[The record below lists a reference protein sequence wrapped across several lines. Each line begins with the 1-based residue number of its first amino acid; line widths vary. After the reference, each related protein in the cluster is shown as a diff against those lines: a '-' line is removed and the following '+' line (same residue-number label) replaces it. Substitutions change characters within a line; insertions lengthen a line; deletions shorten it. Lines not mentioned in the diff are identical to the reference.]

1 MAPFRFRLV
10 EALGAGAMGSVFAA
24 DDLWNGG
31 ARVALKALWPSAED
45 GAIVASLRAEFGL
58 LAALR
63 DPLLGRVF
71 DFGRLPA
78 GIELPGRT
86 PAAAGGLFYTRE
98 LVPGVDLAS
107 AAAGEGRRL
116 GAICLWLAS
125 AARGLEVLHQAGL
138 RHGDFK
144 PKNAIATGETRAVRL
159 IDFGLATAE
168 NRRRPAGTLAY
179 MAPEI
184 LAGRAVD
191 RRADLYA
198 LGISLHELCAG
209 RLPSGERSGASLIDW
224 HLGGER
230 PSLRSER
237 RDTPAAID
245 DLCARLT
252 ARDPDDRLPSAAE
265 AALALESCAAKVER
279 GGKRR
284 RSPRPG
290 EAAAGPRAAPVFA
303 GIGQAAVA
311 ELERA
316 FERRRAGQGGAAMI
330 ELVGDAGAGK
340 STVLTEL
347 AWRVQLAGGEVL
359 RGDLGAVGRPLGVLG
374 AALDR
379 LDLAGPGAGAAPAEG
394 PGQASL
400 AIAGALADAAR
411 RFPIL
416 LLFDDLDYADEGS
429 RAMVPAVALALRPRA
444 AVLVV
449 ATRTA
454 AGEVAAREQPA
465 ATGQVV
471 RLSLESLSA
480 REVEEIVARAAG
492 RRDPRLAEWVHR
504 QTGGNLL
511 HLVHTVAELA
521 RRGFPVAEK
530 LAGLEMP
537 GRLAAWERGQL
548 DAAGDDER
556 AACEALAVLGAPAGA
571 ALVGRLLEVGADRAA
586 VLLRAAAA
594 RGLVATAAGGGYRIA
609 RPSAAQALVRSLDP
623 ARRAELHRRAA
634 AAIDEVSDPDA
645 PLWHLIRAG
654 ERAAVAGQIAPA
666 VARLRA
672 AGDHAGALALAGAA
686 RDLLGPDDVALSL
699 AVGELA
705 QLCGDLARAEA
716 ALAALAAARPGDAAR
731 RARLTLARACDAGGK
746 TDRAQQLFRAVIA
759 ESPDSDEAAFAA
771 RDLAAHHIR
780 HGQTAEALAVADQAL
795 ARAAGPARGHLSA
808 TRAFARGQLG
818 SDSAARAQ
826 LEELAAGGEPAL
838 VAAALNWAG
847 RLSFAAGDYR
857 AAQAQYQAALVAAE
871 AIGDAGR
878 IAVLRMNLAA
888 MAYSFGD
895 FAGSLANYVPAL
907 SLLRAA
913 GLATTEV
920 LARRNF
926 GHLLIE
932 LGEYEQ
938 ARVELDAAGRDAAA
952 LGLAV
957 QEIGAEALRG
967 IADWRT
973 GDLEGGRARL
983 AEARARFGRL
993 GDARREAE
1001 TLLDLAELELDAA
1014 DAGSDPARLSAA
1026 RAHLDAAGAIAAT
1039 RDEASR
1045 RARFLVL
1052 SADEAARAGARDQAR
1067 GHLDELAPAL
1077 ASLDAQG
1084 GRQLEWDLHRNAAR
1098 VAERL
1103 GDGGAAARHRGRALA
1118 ILEEIAAG
1126 LPEARRIAFWHDPRR
1141 RHLRRQ
1147 ASTAGSSPALA
1158 LAPASRPIDVGSTV
1172 DASSSPERMI
1182 DKLFRL
1188 LDIYRRLSTE
1198 RDVDRLL
1205 ELAMDTAIELSG
1217 CERGF
1222 LLLAGADGALRTAVA
1237 RNLPVAALADLT
1249 HADSAPAPD
1258 PDRLPYSR
1266 SIAERVF
1273 AGGEVIAATD
1283 ARLDPRFL
1291 RAESVH
1297 ALHQGRVLCLPIHA
1311 RGLPAGVLYLEAR
1324 ASARPISDD
1333 DVRLLMAFGD
1343 QVAVVLDSAR
1353 LLRENARRADELEAA
1368 RGEIEGL
1375 LAERTELLEQRTE
1388 ELATARRDLESVHR
1402 RFLGARGAFGIVG
1415 RSPAM
1420 ERVFQLIDRAAAA
1433 DVPVLV
1439 LGESGTGKE
1448 LVARALHEYGRRQG
1462 KPLVSLNCAAVPE
1475 SLLES
1480 ELFGHVRGAFT
1491 GADRARRG
1499 LFEAA
1504 DGGTLF
1510 LDEIADT
1517 PLRMQASLLRALQEG
1532 VVRPVGDTRDV
1543 SVDVRV
1549 IAATHRPLEELVASG
1564 AFRQDLYYRL
1574 HVVAIELPPLRERRE
1589 DIPLLVE
1596 HFMSAI
1602 AARTGLPARG
1612 VTRRAVR
1619 AMRDMQW
1626 PGNVRQLEHALTQ
1639 LAVLAEGEVIDDGD
1653 LESLAGAGA
1662 RQRRPGGGR
1671 ATDDRRAREKRR
1683 ILEALEASGWNR
1695 SKAAEALGMPRRTF
1709 YRRLADHD
1717 IQ

>member
-1 MAPFRFRLV
+1 
-10 EALGAGAMGSVFAA
+10 MGTVFAA
-24 DDLWNGG
+24 KDLWNGG
-31 ARVALKALWPSAED
+31 ERVALKALWPGAED
-45 GAIVASLRAEFGL
+45 GPIVASLRAEFGL

-63 DPLLGRVF
+63 NPLLGRVF

-78 GIELPGRT
+78 ELELPGR
-86 PAAAGGLFYTRE
+86 PPGGPGGLFYTRE
-98 LVPGVDLAS
+98 LVPGVDLAT
-107 AAAGEGRRL
+107 AAADEGRQLNAVCR
-116 GAICLWLAS
+116 WLAA

-144 PKNAIATGETRAVRL
+144 PKNAIASEKDRAVRL
-159 IDFGLATAE
+159 IDFGLAVAE
-168 NRRRPAGTLAY
+168 TRRRAAGTLAY

-198 LGISLHELCAG
+198 LGISLHELATG
-209 RLPSGERSGASLIDW
+209 RLPSGERSGASLVDW
-224 HLGGER
+224 HLGGE
-230 PSLRSER
+230 PVSLRALR
-237 RDTPAAID
+237 RDAPAALV
-245 DLCARLT
+245 DLCAQLC
-252 ARDPDDRLPSAAE
+252 AREPDERLPGAAE
-265 AALALESCAAKVER
+265 AAIALDGCALQVDR

-284 RSPRPG
+284 RS
-290 EAAAGPRAAPVFA
+290 AAASPVSSSPVGAPVFP
-303 GIGQAAVA
+303 GVGQAAVTA
-311 ELERA
+311 LERA
-316 FERRRAGQGGAAMI
+316 FERRRAGQGGPAMI
-330 ELVGDAGAGK
+330 ELTGDAGSGK
-340 STVLTEL
+340 STALTEL

-359 RGDLGAVGRPLGVLG
+359 RGDLRAVGRPLGVLG
-374 AALDR
+374 AALDQ
-379 LDLAGPGAGAAPAEG
+379 LDLGAPAG
-394 PGQASL
+394 SLADSPGQAAL
-400 AIAGALADAAR
+400 AIARALSDAAR
-411 RFPIL
+411 RFPLL
-416 LLFDDLDYADEGS
+416 LLFDDLDVADDGS
-429 RAMVPAVALALRPRA
+429 RALVPAVALALPVRA

-454 AGEVAAREQPA
+454 ATAQGEFSTA
-465 ATGQVV
+465 ATGQVAHLV
-471 RLSLESLSA
+471 LAPLGA

-511 HLVHTVAELA
+511 HLLHAVEELT

-530 LAGLEMP
+530 LAGLDLP
-537 GRLAAWERGQL
+537 ARLAAWERDQL
-548 DAAGDDER
+548 AAAGLEER
-556 AACEALAVLGAPAGA
+556 AACEALAVLGAPAPP
-571 ALVGRLLEVGADRAA
+571 ALVAGLLAIAADRAA
-586 VLLRAAAA
+586 AALAAATS
-594 RGLVATAAGGGYRIA
+594 RGLVVPAHGGRHRIA
-609 RPSAAQALVRSLDP
+609 RAATAQALYAGLAP
-623 ARRAELHRRAA
+623 ERRAELHRRAA
-634 AAIDEVSDPDA
+634 AAIDEASDPDG

-654 ERAAVAGQIAPA
+654 ERKAVAAQALPA
-666 VARLRA
+666 IARLRA
-672 AGDHAGALALAGAA
+672 AGDHAGALGLASAALELVGPDAELALAT
-686 RDLLGPDDVALSL
+686 
-699 AVGELA
+699 GELA
-705 QLCGDLARAEA
+705 QLCGDLARAER
-716 ALAALAAARPGDAAR
+716 ALAGLAARGDGEIGR
-731 RARLTLARACDAGGK
+731 RARLALARASDAGGA
-746 TDRAQQLFRAVIA
+746 TERARQLFATLV
-759 ESPDSDEAAFAA
+759 EEVPDSVEGGLAA
-771 RDLAAHHIR
+771 RDLAAHHMR
-780 HGQTAEALAVADQAL
+780 HGQAAEALAVAERAL
-795 ARAAGPARGHLSA
+795 ARAAAPAVRGQLEIMRA
-808 TRAFARGQLG
+808 TARGQLG
-818 SDSAARAQ
+818 IDGGGARAE
-826 LEELAAGGEPAL
+826 LEELARGGDPAL
-838 VAAALNWAG
+838 VAAALHEAG

-857 AAQAQYQAALVAAE
+857 AAQSQYQAALAA
-871 AIGDAGR
+871 ADALVDAGR

-895 FAGSLANYVPAL
+895 FAGSLGNYVPAL

-913 GLATTEV
+913 GRATTEV

-938 ARVELDAAGRDAAA
+938 ARVELAAAGRDAAA
-952 LGLAV
+952 LGLTV
-957 QEIGAEALRG
+957 QEIGAGALAG

-973 GDLEGGRARL
+973 GDLEAGRARL
-983 AEARARFGRL
+983 DEARGRFAAL

-1014 DAGSDPARLSAA
+1014 DGDLARLAAA
-1026 RAHLDAAGAIAAT
+1026 RGHLAAASAIAAT
-1039 RDEASR
+1039 REDTAR
-1045 RARFLVL
+1045 RARFLAL
-1052 SADEAARAGARDQAR
+1052 SADRAARAGDRDQAR

-1077 ASLDAQG
+1077 AAIEAQG
-1084 GRQLEWDLHRNAAR
+1084 GRQLEWDLHRVAAR
-1098 VAERL
+1098 VVEQL
-1103 GDGGAAARHRGRALA
+1103 GDGAAAARHRGRALA
-1118 ILEEIAAG
+1118 ILEEIAAA
-1126 LPEARRIAFWHDPRR
+1126 LPEGRRIAFWHDPRR
-1141 RHLRRQ
+1141 RHLRR
-1147 ASTAGSSPALA
+1147 STTSAA
-1158 LAPASRPIDVGSTV
+1158 RPLEHGSTL
-1172 DASSSPERMI
+1172 DGSSSPERMI

-1222 LLLAGADGALRTAVA
+1222 LLLAGGDGSLRTAVA
-1237 RNLPVAALADLT
+1237 RNLTVAALADLAR
-1249 HADSAPAPD
+1249 ADSAPAPD
-1258 PDRLPYSR
+1258 PDRVPYSR

-1273 AGGEVIAATD
+1273 ASGEVIASTD
-1283 ARLDPRFL
+1283 ARLDPRFV

-1311 RGLPAGVLYLEAR
+1311 RGRPAGVLYLEAR
-1324 ASARPISDD
+1324 ASARPISED

-1368 RGEIEGL
+1368 RGEIEAL
-1375 LAERTELLEQRTE
+1375 LAERTELLDQRTE
-1388 ELATARRDLESVHR
+1388 ELATARRDLESVNR

-1415 RSPAM
+1415 RSPVM
-1420 ERVFQLIDRAAAA
+1420 ERVFQLIDRAAAV
-1433 DVPVLV
+1433 DVPVLI

-1462 KPLVSLNCAAVPE
+1462 RPLVSINCAAVPE
-1475 SLLES
+1475 QLLES

-1532 VVRPVGDTRDV
+1532 VVRPVGDIRDV

-1549 IAATHRPLEELVASG
+1549 VAATHRDLEQLVASG
-1564 AFRQDLYYRL
+1564 AFREDLYYRL
-1574 HVVAIELPPLRERRE
+1574 HVIAIDLPRLRDRRE

-1596 HFMSAI
+1596 HFLTAI
-1602 AARTGLPARG
+1602 SERTGLSARG
-1612 VTRRAVR
+1612 ITRRAMR
-1619 AMRDMQW
+1619 AMRDMPW

-1639 LAVLAEGEVIDDGD
+1639 LAVLSEGEVIDLAD
-1653 LESLAGAGA
+1653 LESLAGPA
-1662 RQRRPGGGR
+1662 QRGRRAAGGR
-1671 ATDDRRAREKRR
+1671 ALDDRRAREKRR
-1683 ILEALEASGWNR
+1683 ILDALEANGWNR